1 MELLRVVH
9 SKERRKAIFNE
20 VATNS
25 QADLTTALWQELLIH
40 LGRVNQT
47 VSTRGGSRVAVR
59 PTPSS
64 APVSRP
70 SDARAIPLQS
80 GAIFRPA
87 MKTQSGLQKFFTGVM
102 DGPIQATPQA
112 VKKIQQIEQKGE
124 EKAQAAAQ
132 GALEWVERKPISGPA
147 LKQSTSWLDENVWSV
162 AGKEWA
168 RRSIALSLG
177 DMIVAQRIIE
187 GKLSLSHTLDS
198 MRAKAS
204 VVFAV
209 LCVASLEEDVYGH
222 VQHVLPAT
230 LEAIIRFRSSIV
242 SLESELLAQANTIGR
257 PGQVAATQVKQTL
270 SSYIKGELLSHT
282 LPSRVVTD

>member
-9 SKERRKAIFNE
+9 SKERRKAIFSE
-20 VATNS
+20 VSTNS
-25 QADLTTALWQELLIH
+25 QTDLTTAIWQELLIH

-47 VSTRGGSRVAVR
+47 LSTRGGTRVATR
-59 PTPSS
+59 PAPSS
-64 APVSRP
+64 VPASRP

-87 MKTQSGLQKFFTGVM
+87 VKQQSGLQTFFTGVM

-112 VKKIQQIEQKGE
+112 VKKIQQIEHKGE

-132 GALEWVERKPISGPA
+132 GALEWVERKPISGPV

-177 DMIVAQRIIE
+177 DIILAQRIIE
-187 GKLSLSHTLDS
+187 G
-198 MRAKAS
+198 
-204 VVFAV
+204 
-209 LCVASLEEDVYGH
+209 
-222 VQHVLPAT
+222 
-230 LEAIIRFRSSIV
+230 
-242 SLESELLAQANTIGR
+242 ELHFPR
-257 PGQVAATQVKQTL
+257 
-270 SSYIKGELLSHT
+270 
-282 LPSRVVTD
+282 